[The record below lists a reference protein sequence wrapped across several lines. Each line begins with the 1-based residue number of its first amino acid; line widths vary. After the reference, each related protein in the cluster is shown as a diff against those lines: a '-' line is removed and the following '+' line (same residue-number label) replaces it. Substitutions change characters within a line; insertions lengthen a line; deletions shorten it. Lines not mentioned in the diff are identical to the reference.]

1 MPGHDEWRCPR
12 TKFFELRCQTALLR
26 RISDHN
32 YVVPLLRIYE
42 RDDNLWFVD
51 SITNESKSLKTWR
64 DTSKPSSVARI
75 RAMLEVAK
83 AIRYLHSIGTVFDR
97 DIELD
102 EIFLDS
108 NLHAKIRTLCSTWRY
123 LSEKPVNYAWSGL
136 VFEKALSSYETNVFI
151 FGCFFY
157 ETYFDRTIY
166 MRWVYEN
173 SKVSERPSEPAIRED
188 AWQLIQRCCADDRT
202 ARPSMD
208 QVVQEM
214 ESWDLS

>member
-1 MPGHDEWRCPR
+1 I
-12 TKFFELRCQTALLR
+12 RCQTALLR

-42 RDDNLWFVD
+42 RNDDLWFVD
-51 SITNESKSLKTWR
+51 SITNESKSLQTWR
-64 DTSKPSSVARI
+64 HMPNRSSVKKI

-83 AIRYLHSIGTVFDR
+83 AIRYLHSIGTVFDFN
-97 DIELD
+97 IELNNV
-102 EIFLDS
+102 FLDS

-123 LSEKPVNYAWSGL
+123 LSETPISYFWYWSQR
-136 VFEKALSSYETNVFI
+136 VWDSYETNVFI

-157 ETYFDRTIY
+157 ETYFDRTITL
-166 MRWVYEN
+166 RWECKN
-173 SKVSERPSEPAIRED
+173 SEVSKRPSEPAIRED
-188 AWQLIQRCCADDRT
+188 AWQLIQRCCADDPT

-214 ESWDLS
+214 ESWNLS